1 MNHCGDGNPI
11 EWLTENW
18 NNMIETVM
26 TLASNVGHEAEENTV
41 GRIYSRR
48 KYYCYHQNAKKIC
61 YPLKLVIF
69 PILNF
74 ESNQQQ
80 EVV

>member
-41 GRIYSRR
+41 G
-48 KYYCYHQNAKKIC
+48 KI
-61 YPLKLVIF
+61 
-69 PILNF
+69 
-74 ESNQQQ
+74 
-80 EVV
+80 